1 MNETERQRMTELCT
15 AIAAEQDS
23 RKMIA
28 LVHELNILVETKQ
41 ERLDREQ
48 AKAS

>member
-1 MNETERQRMTELCT
+1 MTETERQRMTELCT

-28 LVHELNILVETKQ
+28 LVHELNILLEAKQ
-41 ERLDREQ
+41 ARLDRTQ